1 MKSPELTEFFS
12 LLGKAKKEKEEEFDN
27 LLKEADINLDALTS
41 TVFSGIKEVKVNEK
55 KQKKKEEKAKNEK
68 QELTVEEKFVE
79 LNDKHLRLFAEFEN
93 FKKRTAKERM
103 DLYKTA
109 GESILTALL
118 PILDD
123 FERSI
128 KANQKQEDEGV
139 VLIHNKLK
147 SILETKGL
155 KAMQDPVGEELN
167 TDYHEAITNIP
178 APSDNMKG
186 KIIDVVE
193 KGYFLNEKVIRYAK
207 VVVANS

>member
-1 MKSPELTEFFS
+1 M
-12 LLGKAKKEKEEEFDN
+12 AKKKKE
-27 LLKEADINLDALTS
+27 T
-41 TVFSGIKEVKVNEK
+41 
-55 KQKKKEEKAKNEK
+55 KKEEKAKEVK
-68 QELTVEEKFVE
+68 QELTTKEKFAE

-109 GESILTALL
+109 GESVLTALL
-118 PILDD
+118 PVLDD

-139 VLIHNKLK
+139 VLIYNKLK

-155 KAMQDPVGEELN
+155 KAMEDPIGQELN

-178 APSDNMKG
+178 APSDEMKG

-193 KGYFLNEKVIRYAK
+193 IGYFLNEKVIRYAK

>member
-1 MKSPELTEFFS
+1 MARK
-12 LLGKAKKEKEEEFDN
+12 KKE
-27 LLKEADINLDALTS
+27 T
-41 TVFSGIKEVKVNEK
+41 
-55 KQKKKEEKAKNEK
+55 KKEEKAKEVK
-68 QELTVEEKFVE
+68 QELTIEEKFAE

-118 PILDD
+118 PVLDD

-139 VLIHNKLK
+139 VLIYNKLK

-155 KAMQDPVGEELN
+155 KAMEDPIGQELN

-178 APSDNMKG
+178 APSDDMKG

>member
-1 MKSPELTEFFS
+1 M
-12 LLGKAKKEKEEEFDN
+12 AKKKKE
-27 LLKEADINLDALTS
+27 T
-41 TVFSGIKEVKVNEK
+41 
-55 KQKKKEEKAKNEK
+55 KKEEKAKEVK
-68 QELTVEEKFVE
+68 QKLTIEEKFAE

-109 GESILTALL
+109 GESVLTALL
-118 PILDD
+118 PVLDD

-139 VLIHNKLK
+139 VLIYNKLK

-155 KAMQDPVGEELN
+155 KAMEDPIGKELN
-167 TDYHEAITNIP
+167 TDYHEAITNIQ
-178 APSDNMKG
+178 APSDDMKG

>member
-1 MKSPELTEFFS
+1 M
-12 LLGKAKKEKEEEFDN
+12 AKK
-27 LLKEADINLDALTS
+27 
-41 TVFSGIKEVKVNEK
+41 K
-55 KQKKKEEKAKNEK
+55 KKNKKEEKVKVVK
-68 QELTVEEKFVE
+68 KELTSEEKITQ

-109 GESILTALL
+109 GENVLTALL
-118 PILDD
+118 PVLDD

-139 VLIHNKLK
+139 LLIYNKLK

-155 KAMQDPVGEELN
+155 KAMEDSIGKKLN

-178 APSDNMKG
+178 APSVDMKG
-186 KIIDVVE
+186 KIIDVIE

-207 VVVANS
+207 VVVANN

>member
-1 MKSPELTEFFS
+1 M
-12 LLGKAKKEKEEEFDN
+12 AKKKNKKDKKVKE
-27 LLKEADINLDALTS
+27 LKD
-41 TVFSGIKEVKVNEK
+41 KEVKQELST
-55 KQKKKEEKAKNEK
+55 EEKIS
-68 QELTVEEKFVE
+68 QLY
-79 LNDKHLRLFAEFEN
+79 DKHLRLFAEFEN

-109 GESILTALL
+109 GESVLTAIL
-118 PILDD
+118 PVLDD

-128 KANQKQEDEGV
+128 KANQKQEDKGV
-139 VLIHNKLK
+139 VLIYNKLK

-155 KAMQDPVGEELN
+155 KAMEDAVGQELN
-167 TDYHEAITNIP
+167 TDYQEAITNIP
-178 APSDNMKG
+178 APSNDMKG

>member
-1 MKSPELTEFFS
+1 M
-12 LLGKAKKEKEEEFDN
+12 AKK
-27 LLKEADINLDALTS
+27 
-41 TVFSGIKEVKVNEK
+41 K
-55 KQKKKEEKAKNEK
+55 KKTKKEEKAKDKN
-68 QELTVEEKFVE
+68 QELTIEEKFVG

-109 GESILTALL
+109 GESVLTALL

-139 VLIHNKLK
+139 VLIYNKLK

-155 KAMQDPVGEELN
+155 KAMEDPVGQELN

-178 APSDNMKG
+178 ASSNDIKG

-207 VVVANS
+207 VVVAN

>member
-1 MKSPELTEFFS
+1 M
-12 LLGKAKKEKEEEFDN
+12 AKKN
-27 LLKEADINLDALTS
+27 
-41 TVFSGIKEVKVNEK
+41 K
-55 KQKKKEEKAKNEK
+55 KNKKEEKAKEVK
-68 QELTVEEKFVE
+68 QEIPAEEKIAQ
-79 LNDKHLRLFAEFEN
+79 LKDKHLRLFAEFEN

-109 GESILTALL
+109 GESVLTALL
-118 PILDD
+118 PVLDD

-128 KANQKQEDEGV
+128 KASKNQEDEGV
-139 VLIHNKLK
+139 ALIYNKLK

-155 KAMQDPVGEELN
+155 KAMEDAVGQELN

-178 APSDNMKG
+178 APSDDMNG
-186 KIIDVVE
+186 KIIDVIE

>member
-1 MKSPELTEFFS
+1 M
-12 LLGKAKKEKEEEFDN
+12 AKKNKE
-27 LLKEADINLDALTS
+27 T
-41 TVFSGIKEVKVNEK
+41 
-55 KQKKKEEKAKNEK
+55 KKEEKAKEVK
-68 QELTVEEKFVE
+68 QELTKEEKFAE

-109 GESILTALL
+109 GESVLTVLL
-118 PILDD
+118 PVLDD

-139 VLIHNKLK
+139 VLIYNKLK

-155 KAMQDPVGEELN
+155 KAMEDPIGQELN
-167 TDYHEAITNIP
+167 TDYNEAITNIP
-178 APSDNMKG
+178 APSDDMKG

>member
-1 MKSPELTEFFS
+1 M
-12 LLGKAKKEKEEEFDN
+12 AKK
-27 LLKEADINLDALTS
+27 
-41 TVFSGIKEVKVNEK
+41 K
-55 KQKKKEEKAKNEK
+55 KSKKEEKIEEEIIEK
-68 QELTVEEKFVE
+68 KELTIEEKWSE

-109 GESILTALL
+109 GESILTSIL
-118 PILDD
+118 PVLDD

-139 VLIHNKLK
+139 VLIYNKLK
-147 SILETKGL
+147 STMETKGL
-155 KAMQDPVGEELN
+155 KAMDDPIGTELN

-178 APSDNMKG
+178 APTNDLKG
-186 KIIDVVE
+186 KIVDVVE

-207 VVVANS
+207 VVVANND

>member
-1 MKSPELTEFFS
+1 M
-12 LLGKAKKEKEEEFDN
+12 AKK
-27 LLKEADINLDALTS
+27 
-41 TVFSGIKEVKVNEK
+41 K
-55 KQKKKEEKAKNEK
+55 KKNKKEEKAKELK
-68 QELTVEEKFVE
+68 QELTIEEKFAE

-118 PILDD
+118 PVLDD

-139 VLIHNKLK
+139 VLIYNKLK

-155 KAMQDPVGEELN
+155 KAMEDPIGQELN

-178 APSDNMKG
+178 APSDDMKG

>member
-1 MKSPELTEFFS
+1 MCIR
-12 LLGKAKKEKEEEFDN
+12 DR
-27 LLKEADINLDALTS
+27 LK
-41 TVFSGIKEVKVNEK
+41 
-55 KQKKKEEKAKNEK
+55 
-68 QELTVEEKFVE
+68 
-79 LNDKHLRLFAEFEN
+79 DKHLRLFAEFEN

-109 GESILTALL
+109 GESVLTALL
-118 PILDD
+118 PVLDD

-128 KANQKQEDEGV
+128 KASKNQEDEGV
-139 VLIHNKLK
+139 ALIYNKLK

-155 KAMQDPVGEELN
+155 KAMEDAVGQELN

-178 APSDNMKG
+178 APSDDMNG
-186 KIIDVVE
+186 KIIDVIE

>member
-1 MKSPELTEFFS
+1 M
-12 LLGKAKKEKEEEFDN
+12 AKKKKE
-27 LLKEADINLDALTS
+27 T
-41 TVFSGIKEVKVNEK
+41 
-55 KQKKKEEKAKNEK
+55 KKEEKAKEVK
-68 QELTVEEKFVE
+68 QEVTLEEKFAE

-109 GESILTALL
+109 GESVLTALL
-118 PILDD
+118 PVLDD

-139 VLIHNKLK
+139 VLIYNKLK

-155 KAMQDPVGEELN
+155 KAMEDPIGTELN

-178 APSDNMKG
+178 APSDDMKG
-186 KIIDVVE
+186 KIIDIVE

-207 VVVANS
+207 VVVANN

>member
-1 MKSPELTEFFS
+1 M
-12 LLGKAKKEKEEEFDN
+12 AKKKKE
-27 LLKEADINLDALTS
+27 T
-41 TVFSGIKEVKVNEK
+41 
-55 KQKKKEEKAKNEK
+55 KKEEKAKEVK
-68 QELTVEEKFVE
+68 QELTKEEKFAE

-93 FKKRTAKERM
+93 FKKRTTKERM

-109 GESILTALL
+109 GESVLTALL
-118 PILDD
+118 PVLDD

-139 VLIHNKLK
+139 VLIYNKLK

-155 KAMQDPVGEELN
+155 KAMEDPIGQELN

-178 APSDNMKG
+178 APSDDMKG

>member
-1 MKSPELTEFFS
+1 M
-12 LLGKAKKEKEEEFDN
+12 AKK
-27 LLKEADINLDALTS
+27 
-41 TVFSGIKEVKVNEK
+41 K
-55 KQKKKEEKAKNEK
+55 KKRKKEEKAKEVK
-68 QELTVEEKFVE
+68 QELTIEEKFAE

-109 GESILTALL
+109 GESVLTALL
-118 PILDD
+118 PVLDD

-139 VLIHNKLK
+139 VLIYNKLK

-155 KAMQDPVGEELN
+155 KAMEDPIGQELN

-178 APSDNMKG
+178 APSDDMKG

>member
-1 MKSPELTEFFS
+1 M
-12 LLGKAKKEKEEEFDN
+12 AKK
-27 LLKEADINLDALTS
+27 
-41 TVFSGIKEVKVNEK
+41 K
-55 KQKKKEEKAKNEK
+55 KKTKKEEKAKDKN
-68 QELTVEEKFVE
+68 QELTIEEKFVG

-109 GESILTALL
+109 GESVLTALL

-139 VLIHNKLK
+139 VLIYNKLK

-155 KAMQDPVGEELN
+155 KAMEDPVGQELN

-178 APSDNMKG
+178 ASSNDIKG

>member
-1 MKSPELTEFFS
+1 M
-12 LLGKAKKEKEEEFDN
+12 AKKKKE
-27 LLKEADINLDALTS
+27 T
-41 TVFSGIKEVKVNEK
+41 
-55 KQKKKEEKAKNEK
+55 KKEEKAKEVK
-68 QELTVEEKFVE
+68 QELTVEEKFAE

-109 GESILTALL
+109 GESVLTALL
-118 PILDD
+118 PVLDD

-139 VLIHNKLK
+139 VLIYNKLK

-155 KAMQDPVGEELN
+155 KAMEDPIGQELN

-178 APSDNMKG
+178 APSNDMKG
-186 KIIDVVE
+186 KIIDLVE

-207 VVVANS
+207 VVVANN

>member
-1 MKSPELTEFFS
+1 M
-12 LLGKAKKEKEEEFDN
+12 AKK
-27 LLKEADINLDALTS
+27 
-41 TVFSGIKEVKVNEK
+41 K
-55 KQKKKEEKAKNEK
+55 KKTKKEEKAKEVK
-68 QELTVEEKFVE
+68 QELTTEEKFAE

-93 FKKRTAKERM
+93 FKKRTAKERL

-109 GESILTALL
+109 GESVLTALL
-118 PILDD
+118 PVLDD

-139 VLIHNKLK
+139 VLIYNKLK

-155 KAMQDPVGEELN
+155 KVMEDPVGQELN

-178 APSDNMKG
+178 ASSENMKG

-207 VVVANS
+207 VVVANN

>member
-1 MKSPELTEFFS
+1 M
-12 LLGKAKKEKEEEFDN
+12 AKKKKETKKEEEV
-27 LLKEADINLDALTS
+27 I
-41 TVFSGIKEVKVNEK
+41 V
-55 KQKKKEEKAKNEK
+55 EK
-68 QELTVEEKFVE
+68 QEITVEEKFAE

-109 GESILTALL
+109 GESVLTALL
-118 PILDD
+118 PVLDD

-139 VLIHNKLK
+139 VLIYNKLK
-147 SILETKGL
+147 GTLETKGL
-155 KAMQDPVGEELN
+155 KAMDDPIGTELN

-178 APSDNMKG
+178 APSDDMKG

-207 VVVANS
+207 VVVANNE

>member
-1 MKSPELTEFFS
+1 M
-12 LLGKAKKEKEEEFDN
+12 AKK
-27 LLKEADINLDALTS
+27 
-41 TVFSGIKEVKVNEK
+41 K

-68 QELTVEEKFVE
+68 QELTVEEKFIE

-93 FKKRTAKERM
+93 FKKRTIKERM

>member
-1 MKSPELTEFFS
+1 M
-12 LLGKAKKEKEEEFDN
+12 AKKKKE
-27 LLKEADINLDALTS
+27 T
-41 TVFSGIKEVKVNEK
+41 
-55 KQKKKEEKAKNEK
+55 KKEEKAKEVK
-68 QELTVEEKFVE
+68 QELTIEEKFAE

-109 GESILTALL
+109 GESVLTALL
-118 PILDD
+118 PVLDD

-139 VLIHNKLK
+139 VLIYNKLR

-155 KAMQDPVGEELN
+155 KAMEDPIGQELN

-178 APSDNMKG
+178 APSDDMKG

>member
-1 MKSPELTEFFS
+1 M
-12 LLGKAKKEKEEEFDN
+12 AKK
-27 LLKEADINLDALTS
+27 
-41 TVFSGIKEVKVNEK
+41 K
-55 KQKKKEEKAKNEK
+55 KKTKKEEKAKELK
-68 QELTVEEKFVE
+68 QELTIEEKFDR

-109 GESILTALL
+109 GESVLTALL

-139 VLIHNKLK
+139 VLIYNKLK

-155 KAMQDPVGEELN
+155 KVMEDPVGQELN
-167 TDYHEAITNIP
+167 TDYQEAITNIP
-178 APSDNMKG
+178 APSNDMKG

>member
-1 MKSPELTEFFS
+1 M
-12 LLGKAKKEKEEEFDN
+12 AKK
-27 LLKEADINLDALTS
+27 
-41 TVFSGIKEVKVNEK
+41 K
-55 KQKKKEEKAKNEK
+55 KKNKKEEKVKVVK
-68 QELTVEEKFVE
+68 KELTSEEKITQ

-109 GESILTALL
+109 GENVLTALL
-118 PILDD
+118 PVLDD

-139 VLIHNKLK
+139 ILIYNKLK

-155 KAMQDPVGEELN
+155 KAMEDSIGKKLN

-178 APSDNMKG
+178 APSVDMKG
-186 KIIDVVE
+186 KIIDVIE

-207 VVVANS
+207 VVVANN

>member
-1 MKSPELTEFFS
+1 M
-12 LLGKAKKEKEEEFDN
+12 AKKKKE
-27 LLKEADINLDALTS
+27 T
-41 TVFSGIKEVKVNEK
+41 
-55 KQKKKEEKAKNEK
+55 KKEEKAKEVK
-68 QELTVEEKFVE
+68 QELTTEEKFAQ

-118 PILDD
+118 PVLDD

-139 VLIHNKLK
+139 VLIYNKLR

-155 KAMQDPVGEELN
+155 KAMEDPTGQELN

-178 APSDNMKG
+178 APSDDMKG

>member
-1 MKSPELTEFFS
+1 M
-12 LLGKAKKEKEEEFDN
+12 AKKKKE
-27 LLKEADINLDALTS
+27 T
-41 TVFSGIKEVKVNEK
+41 
-55 KQKKKEEKAKNEK
+55 KKEEKAKEVK
-68 QELTVEEKFVE
+68 QELTAEEKFAE

-109 GESILTALL
+109 GESVLTALL
-118 PILDD
+118 PVLDD

-139 VLIHNKLK
+139 VLIYNKLRN
-147 SILETKGL
+147 ILETKGL
-155 KAMQDPVGEELN
+155 KALEDPVGQELN

-178 APSDNMKG
+178 APSDDMKG

>member
-1 MKSPELTEFFS
+1 M
-12 LLGKAKKEKEEEFDN
+12 AKKKKE
-27 LLKEADINLDALTS
+27 T
-41 TVFSGIKEVKVNEK
+41 
-55 KQKKKEEKAKNEK
+55 KKEEKAKEVK
-68 QELTVEEKFVE
+68 QELTIEEKFAE

-109 GESILTALL
+109 GESVLTALL
-118 PILDD
+118 PVLDD

-139 VLIHNKLK
+139 VLIYNKLK

-155 KAMQDPVGEELN
+155 KAMEDPIGQELN

-178 APSDNMKG
+178 APSDDMNG

>member
-1 MKSPELTEFFS
+1 M
-12 LLGKAKKEKEEEFDN
+12 AKKKKE
-27 LLKEADINLDALTS
+27 T
-41 TVFSGIKEVKVNEK
+41 
-55 KQKKKEEKAKNEK
+55 KKEEKAKEVK
-68 QELTVEEKFVE
+68 QELTIEEKFAE

-109 GESILTALL
+109 GESVLTALL
-118 PILDD
+118 PVLDD

-139 VLIHNKLK
+139 VLIYNKLK
-147 SILETKGL
+147 STLETKGL
-155 KAMQDPVGEELN
+155 KAMDDPIGTELN

-178 APSDNMKG
+178 APSDDMKG

-207 VVVANS
+207 VVVANNE